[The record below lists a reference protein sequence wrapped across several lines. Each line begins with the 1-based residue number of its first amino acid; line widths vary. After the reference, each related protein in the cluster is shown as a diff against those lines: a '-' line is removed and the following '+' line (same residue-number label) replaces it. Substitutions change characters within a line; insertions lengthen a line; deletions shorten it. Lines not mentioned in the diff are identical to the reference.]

1 MPVGVMI
8 SDCRASLD
16 LVTIHGVE
24 PERVRRFRDLRV
36 PEEAWRAFE
45 TGESAALV
53 GETIARRYGWK
64 PGDLVSLPRLRGIA
78 FTVRGIMPESGAATD
93 SLIYVPLAFMQRS
106 SLGQGIANQ
115 IWARLRPGEGPAEAA
130 RAIDEELRSRG
141 TRTHTRPEEEFL
153 QSTTADVRQVVR
165 LAQVL
170 AWIAV
175 GVLLLA
181 VANAIS
187 LAVRERASELA
198 VMRTFGYT
206 PALLCALVCLEGVAV
221 SLLGG
226 GVGVAAAA
234 VALARSAVGFGVE
247 GVVFR
252 PDLGAAGILE
262 GLVVAAAVGAFG
274 ALPAAWIATRRPIV
288 QDLRR
293 VD

>member
-24 PERVRRFRDLRV
+24 PERVRRFRELRV
-36 PEEAWRAFE
+36 PEDAWRAFE
-45 TGESAALV
+45 TGASAALV
-53 GETIARRYGWK
+53 GETLARRYGWK
-64 PGDLVSLPRLRGIA
+64 PGDSVSLPRLRGIA
-78 FTVRGIMPESGAATD
+78 FTVAGIIPQSGAATD
-93 SLIYVPLAFMQRS
+93 SLIYVPLPFMQKTA
-106 SLGQGIANQ
+106 LGQGLSNQ
-115 IWARLRPGEGPAEAA
+115 IWTRLKPGAPPAEAA
-130 RAIDEELRSRG
+130 RAIDEELRGRG
-141 TRTHTRPEEEFL
+141 IRTHTRPEEEFL
-153 QSTTADVRQVVR
+153 QSTTADIRQVVG

-175 GVLLLA
+175 LVLLLA

-187 LAVRERASELA
+187 LAVRERAAELA
-198 VMRTFGYT
+198 VMRTLGYT
-206 PALLCALVCLEGVAV
+206 PPLLCALVCLEGVAV

-226 GVGVAAAA
+226 GVGVGAAAL
-234 VALARSAVGFGVE
+234 ALGRSAVGFGVE

-252 PDLGAAGILE
+252 PDLGVLGIVE
-262 GLVVAAAVGAFG
+262 GLAVAAAVGALG
-274 ALPAAWIATRRPIV
+274 ALPPAVIATRRAIV